1 MKTLECK
8 VCGAPINDD
17 LSQGLITCVFCNS
30 KLVLTQTE
38 IKNIEDTYNL
48 GNHKKKIFSK
58 DKSIEDNGI
67 QELIKHL
74 PDIQQRILQMRF
86 GRTNQ
91 TVGYALIAK
100 KLGISKKEVQDL
112 ESQALQNIKRIN
124 H

>member
-17 LSQGLITCVFCNS
+17 LSRGLITCVFCNS

-38 IKNIEDTYNL
+38 IKNIEDNYKL
-48 GNHKKKIFSK
+48 GVHKKKIFTK
-58 DKSIEDNGI
+58 DNGIEDNGI

-86 GRTNQ
+86 GRTNK
-91 TVGYALIAK
+91 TFSYALIAK

-112 ESQALQNIKRIN
+112 ESHALQNIKRKN
-124 H
+124 Y